1 MTMKHR
7 WFWIAVILILWASPA
22 LGETIYLKTGEVIKG
37 KIVRAD
43 QNAISIES
51 DKGFGVI
58 QVKREDIIT
67 IEFDQNERDISR
79 FFGLGYFHRIVPLRI
94 ESLGLTFG
102 VDAISMKMWFSS
114 KRAAE
119 ILFGY
124 YTATGSGLNYDA
136 LYLEGRY
143 TQVFSRRAKL
153 DMYWGFGAGI
163 VDITDDS
170 RGITESGTILE
181 AFLGAESFFTA
192 MPNLSISTEIGIN
205 VQEVGSNTSSTII
218 APALV
223 IRYYF

>member
-1 MTMKHR
+1 MRMKHR
-7 WFWIAVILILWASPA
+7 WFCIAVILILWATSA
-22 LGETIYLKTGEVIKG
+22 LGETIFLKTGEVIKG

-43 QNAISIES
+43 SNAISIES

-79 FFGLGYFHRIVPLRI
+79 FFGVGYFHRLIPLRI
-94 ESLGLTFG
+94 DSLGLSFG

-170 RGITESGTILE
+170 RGVSESGTSME

-192 MPNLSISTEIGIN
+192 MPNLSISTELGFNI
-205 VQEVGSNTSSTII
+205 QEVGSNTSSTLF
-218 APALV
+218 APAIVL
-223 IRYYF
+223 RYYF

>member
-1 MTMKHR
+1 MKHR
-7 WFWIAVILILWASPA
+7 WFWIAAILILWATSA
-22 LGETIYLKTGEVIKG
+22 LGETIFLKTGEVIKG

-94 ESLGLTFG
+94 DSLGLTFG
-102 VDAISMKMWFSS
+102 IDAISLKMWFSS

-119 ILFGY
+119 ILFGF
-124 YTATGSGLNYDA
+124 YTATGSGLNYDT

-143 TQVFSRRAKL
+143 TQVFSRRSKL
-153 DMYWGFGAGI
+153 DLYWGFGAGI
-163 VDITDDS
+163 VDMKDDS
-170 RGITESGTILE
+170 RGISASGTTLE
-181 AFLGAESFFTA
+181 AFLGAESFFTTL
-192 MPNLSISTEIGIN
+192 PNLTVSTEIGIN
-205 VQEVGSNTSSTII
+205 IQEVGSNTSSTII

-223 IRYYF
+223 VRYYF

>member
-7 WFWIAVILILWASPA
+7 WFCIAVILILWATSA

-114 KRAAE
+114 KNAAE

-124 YTATGSGLNYDA
+124 YTAAGSGKNYNA

-143 TQVFSRRAKL
+143 THVFSRRAKL

-163 VDITDDS
+163 VDITDES
-170 RGITESGTILE
+170 RGITESGTTLE

-205 VQEVGSNTSSTII
+205 VQEVGSNTSSTLI

-223 IRYYF
+223 VRYYF

>member
-1 MTMKHR
+1 M
-7 WFWIAVILILWASPA
+7 
-22 LGETIYLKTGEVIKG
+22 
-37 KIVRAD
+37 
-43 QNAISIES
+43 
-51 DKGFGVI
+51 I

-94 ESLGLTFG
+94 DSLGLPFG
-102 VDAISMKMWFSS
+102 IDAISLKMWFSS

-124 YTATGSGLNYDA
+124 YTASGSGKNYDA

-143 TQVFSRRAKL
+143 IQVFSRRAKL

-170 RGITESGTILE
+170 RGISGSGTTLE

-205 VQEVGSNTSSTII
+205 IQEVGSNTSSTII

-223 IRYYF
+223 VRYYF